1 LPVTSRLGQLTSQIN
16 RLFERA
22 TPFLLLAIVALGGFL
37 RFHQIGSKGLWL
49 DESFSVWLGWQP
61 VGRMLAW
68 LINID
73 QHPPLYYTLLH
84 WWMLLGDSAATVRA
98 FSALCGTLTI
108 PVVYLLGRRLA
119 NHAHLPPRTGGSEG
133 RDAPPGRA
141 EGVSIPPLAGGLRGG
156 NTGSAVGLLA
166 ALLLAVSP
174 FHVRFAQE
182 TRMYTLLTLNAA
194 LALYA
199 MVRLLTDPRAAQVSL
214 GQQLVDLWQ
223 TWRAARNAEQQALPD
238 SRVYSPAA
246 AGYERDFRT
255 TTDWVSAPTRRRW
268 LPLRDIET
276 DLAWLGYMVF
286 TAGTLL
292 SHNTAIFFPIAT
304 NLFMLGYILL
314 RTLTL
319 PIANRKSQI
328 TNYELRITNY
338 ALLRNWLLAQAGVF
352 LLWSPWLVAF
362 VLQSMGVYRE
372 FWIPSPTWQTVVDT
386 VKTFLSSF
394 LPPGVRWPAVVWGLY
409 WVLAAL
415 GLLYFRRR
423 PAILALLFILFLT
436 PFAGEWLVSLR
447 RPIFYDRTLIWTTIP
462 LYLVLAA
469 GIGQLRYRPYIIAA
483 ALMVLTVNGLS
494 LREYYAHF
502 EKEQWDDAA
511 AFVAQRVQPDD
522 LLLFNATWVQIPFD
536 FYFRLH
542 NRPVAEHGLP
552 VDLFDRGILEPKM
565 AESDLPRLRSL
576 IRGHNRVWLIY
587 SHDWYTDPQGLIPP
601 ALDEELGP
609 LDTWDFYGLQL
620 RLYGVQ

>member
-1 LPVTSRLGQLTSQIN
+1 MTSQIN

-22 TPFLLLAIVALGGFL
+22 TPFLLLAIVALGGAL

-84 WWMLLGDSAATVRA
+84 FWMLLGDNAANVRA

-119 NHAHLPPRTGGSEG
+119 NHTHFPPPAGGSEG
-133 RDAPPGRA
+133 GDAR
-141 EGVSIPPLAGGLRGG
+141 AGGLRGED
-156 NTGSAVGLLA
+156 ARPVVGLLA

-182 TRMYTLLTLNAA
+182 TRMYTLLTLNAS

-199 MVRLLTDPRAAQVSL
+199 LVRLLTDPRAAQVPL
-214 GQQLVDLWQ
+214 GQQLIDLWQ
-223 TWRAARNAEQQALPD
+223 TWRTARAAELQALP
-238 SRVYSPAA
+238 AT
-246 AGYERDFRT
+246 AGYGRDFRA

-268 LPLRDIET
+268 LPLQAIET

-304 NLFMLGYILL
+304 NLFMLGFILIRWRSADHGP
-314 RTLTL
+314 RTTDR
-319 PIANRKSQI
+319 ATHNTQHA
-328 TNYELRITNY
+328 LRITHY

-386 VKTFLSSF
+386 VRTFLSDF

-423 PAILALLFILFLT
+423 PANLALLFVLFLT
-436 PFAGEWLVSLR
+436 PFVGEWLVSLR
-447 RPIFYDRTLIWTTIP
+447 RPIFYDRTLIWASLP

-469 GIGQLRYRPYIIAA
+469 GIRQLRYRPYIVAA
-483 ALMVLTVNGLS
+483 VLMIVTVNGLS

-511 AFVAQRVQPDD
+511 SFVAQRVQPDD

-601 ALDEELGP
+601 ALDEELDP